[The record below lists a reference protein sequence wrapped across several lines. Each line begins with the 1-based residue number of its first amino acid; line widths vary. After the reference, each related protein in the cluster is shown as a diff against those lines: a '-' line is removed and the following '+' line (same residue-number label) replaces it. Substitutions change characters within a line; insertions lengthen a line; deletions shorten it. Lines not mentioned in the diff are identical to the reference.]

1 MQVFSVLAAIFSIL
15 ILIVIHELGHFLAA
29 RLQGIY
35 ATRFSIGFG
44 PVIWK
49 YQGPMTEY
57 AVRAIPL
64 GGYVGFPDEDPDSK
78 IPMDDPNL
86 LKNRPVIQRIVVISA
101 GVIANF
107 IFAWFAII
115 TMIGF
120 GGLPGGH
127 QATPGGVLL
136 AQIMPD
142 SPAQKVDLKAGD
154 VVLAVNGQP
163 LSGDEKGL
171 TAMAEVV
178 KGSKDKAVTL
188 RVEKA
193 QSKEQLTLDV
203 RPNEKGQ
210 IGVQLQPHGARIYRS
225 VSNFSEAVSKTNQIY
240 SGMFS
245 QTLGGITGLFSGR
258 TSVNDLSSPVGI
270 VDKGSQLIQDDWR
283 SFFWLTAIISIS
295 LGVINILPL
304 PALDGG
310 HLVFLLFEAVRGK
323 PASEAFQMKVMQTG
337 LLLLVG
343 LGLVLIFKDTFSLV
357 AGALQSNS

>member
-1 MQVFSVLAAIFSIL
+1 MQVFSVFAAIFSIL

-44 PVIWK
+44 PVLWK
-49 YQGPMTEY
+49 HQGPMTEY

-78 IPMDDPNL
+78 IPPNDPNL
-86 LKNRPVIQRIVVISA
+86 LKNRPVIQRIIVISA

-115 TMIGF
+115 AMVSL
-120 GGLPGGH
+120 GGLPDGH
-127 QATPGGVLL
+127 QDTPRGVLL
-136 AQIMPD
+136 AQVMPD
-142 SPAQKVDLKAGD
+142 SPAQRADLKAGD
-154 VVLAVNGQP
+154 VVLAVNGQS
-163 LSGDEKGL
+163 LSGSEKGL
-171 TAMAEVV
+171 SAMSEVV
-178 KGSKDKAVTL
+178 KSSKDKPVTL
-188 RVEKA
+188 RIEKV
-193 QSKEQLTLDV
+193 QSKEQLTIQIKT
-203 RPNEKGQ
+203 NEKGQ
-210 IGVQLQPHGARIYRS
+210 IGVQLQPHGASVYRS
-225 VSNFSEAVSKTNQIY
+225 ISNPSEAVSKTNQIY
-240 SGMFS
+240 GGMFS
-245 QTLGGITGLFSGR
+245 QTLGGIAGLFSGK
-258 TSVNDLSSPVGI
+258 TGVNDLSSPVGI

-295 LGVINILPL
+295 LGVMNILPL

>member
-1 MQVFSVLAAIFSIL
+1 MQIFSVFAAIFSIL
-15 ILIVIHELGHFLAA
+15 ILIIIHELGHFLAA

-64 GGYVGFPDEDPDSK
+64 GGYVGFPDEDPESK
-78 IPMDDPNL
+78 IPPNDPNL

-115 TMIGF
+115 TMVSL
-120 GGLPGGH
+120 GGLPDGH
-127 QATPGGVLL
+127 RDTPNGVLL
-136 AQIMPD
+136 AQIIPD
-142 SPAQKVDLKAGD
+142 SPAQKADLKAGD
-154 VVLAVNGQP
+154 LVLAVNGQP
-163 LSGDEKGL
+163 LSGNEKGPATMVEL
-171 TAMAEVV
+171 V
-178 KGSKDKAVTL
+178 KNNKGETVTF

-193 QSKEQLTLDV
+193 QSKEQLTV
-203 RPNEKGQ
+203 EIKPNEKGQ
-210 IGVQLQPHGARIYRS
+210 IGVYPQPNGESVYRS
-225 VSNFSEAVSKTNQIY
+225 IANPSEAVSKTNQIY
-240 SGMFS
+240 GGMFS
-245 QTLGGITGLFSGR
+245 RTLGGIAGLFSGK

-283 SFFWLTAIISIS
+283 SFFLLTAMISIS
-295 LGVINILPL
+295 LGVMNILPL

-310 HLVFLLFEAVRGK
+310 HLAFLLFEGVRGK
-323 PASEAFQMKVMQTG
+323 PASEDFQMKVMQTG
-337 LLLLVG
+337 LLLLVS

>member
-1 MQVFSVLAAIFSIL
+1 MQLFSILAAIFSIL
-15 ILIVIHELGHFLAA
+15 ILIIIHELGHFLAA

-44 PVIWK
+44 PVVWK

-78 IPMDDPNL
+78 IPPNDPNL
-86 LKNRPVIQRIVVISA
+86 LKNRPVIQRIIVISA

-107 IFAWFAII
+107 IFAWFALIA
-115 TMIGF
+115 MISF
-120 GGLPGGH
+120 GGLPDGH
-127 QATPGGVLL
+127 RDTPGGVLL
-136 AQIMPD
+136 TQIMPD
-142 SPAQKVDLKAGD
+142 SPAQKADLKAGD

-163 LSGDEKGL
+163 LTGNEKGL
-171 TAMAEVV
+171 GVMAEVI
-178 KGSKDKAVTL
+178 KGSKDRPVTI
-188 RVEKA
+188 RVEKV
-193 QSKEQLTLDV
+193 QSKEQLTLQIK
-203 RPNEKGQ
+203 PNQKGQ
-210 IGVQLQPHGARIYRS
+210 IGVGLQPHGDRVYRS
-225 VSNFSEAVSKTNQIY
+225 VSNFSEAVSKTNQVY
-240 SGMFS
+240 GGMFS
-245 QTLGGITGLFSGR
+245 QTIGGIVGLFSGH

-295 LGVINILPL
+295 LGVMNILPL

-337 LLLLVG
+337 LFLLVG
-343 LGLVLIFKDTFSLV
+343 LGLVLIFKDTFSLL
-357 AGALQSNS
+357 AGALRLNS